1 MATKAKRSSHF
12 RRYIFAAAAVWT
24 IVVGGLLGW
33 NLYQQRQETLEVAR
47 ATARTAYEKDII
59 YRHWNT
65 QHGGVYVP
73 ITSETQP
80 NPYLAN
86 IPERDISTPRGVEL
100 TLMNPAYMTRQVH
113 EMEQEETGMHGHIT
127 SLNPIRPQNAPDPWE
142 AEALR
147 AFEEGVAEVT
157 TVQEIDGE
165 AHMRLM
171 RPLVTEEGCLRCHAE
186 QGYQVGDIR
195 GGISVSIPVA
205 PLEEAARQHGAANWL
220 AHGVLWV
227 LGISMIGG
235 GGIELERRW
244 ATIQEGRDL
253 MENTLESLPYPFYV
267 LNVDDYTI
275 EMANSAALRG
285 VDAAEGSVCYALTHG
300 RSMPCNGTEHPRPLE
315 EVREHRA
322 PIQVEHTH
330 YTEAGEE
337 RHVQVHGYPILDRD
351 GDVVQMIEYCLDI
364 TEQRRAEEALR
375 RSEERYALAQRAAD
389 VGSWDWNIESNELFW
404 SEQIEPLFGFGPGEF
419 EGSYDAF
426 LETVHPDD
434 RDFVVES
441 VDACLTD
448 PEREYAIDHRI
459 VWPNGDVRWVSET
472 GDVIRNA
479 QGEPVRMLGVVQ
491 DITLSKQAEIAL
503 AQKTAELARS
513 NAELEQFAYIASHD
527 LQEPLRKVRAFG
539 DRLEAKYGDELDE
552 RGRDYLDRMRNAAHR
567 MQRLINALLSYS
579 RVTTRARPHE
589 PVDLNDVL
597 RQVLSDLELRIARS
611 NGRVEVGEL
620 PTIEAEG
627 LQMEQLFQNLLAN
640 ALKFHRE
647 GEPPVVKVTARCY
660 AVQEAAADEDFPD
673 GAFCRIF
680 VEDDGIGFEEKYIDR
695 IFDPFQ
701 RLHGRGQYEGTGMG
715 LAICRKIVERHGG
728 RITAES
734 CPGEGATFIV
744 TLPISQRTEG
754 EDDA

>member
-1 MATKAKRSSHF
+1 
-12 RRYIFAAAAVWT
+12 
-24 IVVGGLLGW
+24 VGGLLGW

-80 NPYLAN
+80 NPYLVN

-147 AFEEGVAEVT
+147 AFEQGVPEVT
-157 TVQEIDGE
+157 AVQEIDGE
-165 AHMRLM
+165 PHMRLM

-227 LGISMIGG
+227 LGLSMIGG

-267 LNVDDYTI
+267 VNVDDYTI

-285 VDAAEGSVCYALTHG
+285 VDAAEGSACYALTHG
-300 RSMPCNGTEHPRPLE
+300 RSMPCNGTEHPCPLE

-539 DRLEAKYGDELDE
+539 DRLEAKYADELDE

-597 RQVLSDLELRIARS
+597 RQVLSALELRIARS

-620 PTIEAEG
+620 PTIEADG

-647 GEPPVVKVTARCY
+647 GEPPVVNVTARCF
-660 AVQEAAADEDFPD
+660 AAQEAAGDEDFPD